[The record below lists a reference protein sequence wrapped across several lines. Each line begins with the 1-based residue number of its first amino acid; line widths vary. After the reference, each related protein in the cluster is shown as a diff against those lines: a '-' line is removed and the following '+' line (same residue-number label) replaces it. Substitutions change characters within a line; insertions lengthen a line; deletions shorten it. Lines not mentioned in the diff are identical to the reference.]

1 MWQGVSETFFRKFV
15 LNSDCMYVVL
25 STCVKIVNAVVL
37 MKRYILKVN
46 RKFVMCEF
54 IIQF

>member
-1 MWQGVSETFFRKFV
+1 MWQGVPETLFRKFV
-15 LNSDCMYVVL
+15 LNSYCVYVEL

-37 MKRYILKVN
+37 MKRSILKVN

>member
-1 MWQGVSETFFRKFV
+1 MWQGASNTLFRKLV
-15 LNSDCMYVVL
+15 LNSDCVYGVL
-25 STCVKIVNAVVL
+25 STCVKLVNAVGL
-37 MKRYILKVN
+37 MKRSILKVN